1 VTAPLLQVDELI
13 VTYAGRPPVVA
24 VDRCSFALARGE
36 ILALVGESGSGKSTI
51 ARAVAGLVR
60 PDSGRIALDGAALSG
75 RSKSTRRR
83 IQMVF
88 QDPDASLNPYH
99 LIGSALAEP
108 LRLRGVTE
116 KHEIRARIT
125 ALLAMVQLDPG
136 LLERRP
142 KALSG
147 GQKQRVAIAR
157 ALAMAPDLLIAD
169 EALSALDVT
178 TQAAIG
184 ALLLD
189 LRERLSLSILFISH
203 DLLMVRHLA
212 DRIAIMRR
220 GRILETG
227 PCRPVL
233 QAPAH
238 GYTRLLMAATPDL
251 ASGGIDLDTDDA
263 RFEPEGDPT

>member
-1 VTAPLLQVDELI
+1 VTAPLLQVDDLV
-13 VTYAGRPPVVA
+13 VTYAGRPPVIA
-24 VDRCSFALARGE
+24 VDRCSIALVRGE

-51 ARAVAGLVR
+51 ARAVAGLIR
-60 PDSGRIALDGAALSG
+60 PDSGRIALDGVSLAG
-75 RSKSTRRR
+75 GSKPARRR

-99 LIGSALAEP
+99 LISSALAEP
-108 LRLRGVTE
+108 LRLRGVTGRD
-116 KHEIRARIT
+116 EIRARIE
-125 ALLAMVQLDPG
+125 ALLAMVQLEPG

-157 ALAMAPDLLIAD
+157 ALAMEPDLLIAD

-184 ALLLD
+184 ALLLG

-227 PCRPVL
+227 PCRAVL
-233 QAPAH
+233 EAPAH

-251 ASGGIDLDTDDA
+251 ANGGIDLDSDDA
-263 RFEPEGDPT
+263 RFEMDGELT